1 MNYLFHIL
9 VMIGIYSIFIQ
20 SLNIVMGYTG
30 LVSLSQAAF
39 YGIGAY
45 ATALLMINFHINFFV
60 AVPISIVVTVLLSFI
75 VSIPSLRLKG
85 DYFILATLGFQIII
99 FSILYNW
106 IGLTRG
112 PYGIPGIPSPQIFGF
127 TFDDPAKFLIL
138 STIIALLVNYILHLI
153 TSIKFG
159 LILKSIREDE
169 IAISTFGKNTTKFKI
184 ISFSIGVGIAAIAGS
199 LYATYVTYI
208 DPTSFT
214 LNESILLVTI
224 LSIGGGGNIIGPIVG
239 TLILILLP
247 EFLRFLEIPDSIAAN
262 IRIMLYALVLIL
274 ILIYRPQGLAG
285 EYEPE

>member
-138 STIIALLVNYILHLI
+138 STIIALLVNYILYLI

>member
-1 MNYLFHIL
+1 
-9 VMIGIYSIFIQ
+9 MIGIYSIFIQ

>member
-9 VMIGIYSIFIQ
+9 IMIGIYSIFIQ

-30 LVSLSQAAF
+30 LVSLSQSAF

-45 ATALLMINFHINFFV
+45 ATALLMINFNVNFFI
-60 AVPISIVVTVLLSFI
+60 AVLISIVITVLLSFI

-106 IGLTRG
+106 VELTRG
-112 PYGIPGIPSPQIFGF
+112 PYGIPGIPSPQIANF
-127 TFDDPAKFLIL
+127 TFDNPPKFLVL
-138 STIIALLVNYILHLI
+138 STIFALLVNYILYLI

-169 IAISTFGKNTTKFKI
+169 IVVSTFGKNTTRFKI
-184 ISFSIGVGIAAIAGS
+184 ISFSIGAGIAAIAGS

-224 LSIGGGGNIIGPIVG
+224 LSIGGSGNITGPIVG
-239 TLILILLP
+239 TIILILLP

-262 IRIMLYALVLIL
+262 IRMMLYALVLII
-274 ILIYRPQGLAG
+274 ILIYKPQGIAG

>member
-239 TLILILLP
+239 ALILILLP